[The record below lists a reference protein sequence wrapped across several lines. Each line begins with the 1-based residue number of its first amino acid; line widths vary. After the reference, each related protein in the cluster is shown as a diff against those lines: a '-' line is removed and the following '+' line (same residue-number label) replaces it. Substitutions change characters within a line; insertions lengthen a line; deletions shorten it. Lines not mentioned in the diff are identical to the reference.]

1 MEINYLLEGSGENTI
16 VFIHGLSDNIYYW
29 QRLSFELSK
38 DYKVL
43 SYDLMGHGSSPYA
56 PFTMDELADDLH
68 DLLLSLDIAKASIV
82 GLSLG
87 GNVAL
92 SFALKY
98 PQMVE
103 KLVIMSSFSQVNDNL
118 RLKFEEF
125 KTAIEKSYEDFYDV
139 IIEYVLPEDI
149 LNENREALE
158 LYKKE
163 AAKSANPKAIE
174 NGIDIG
180 VDFYI
185 TDKLKC
191 LNHPALIL
199 AGRDDEIT
207 HIDLSRILNENI
219 ENSQLIIFENTKH
232 NLLIKRNMAEIIKIL
247 REFL

>member
-16 VFIHGLSDNIYYW
+16 VFIHGLSDNLYYW

-38 DYKVL
+38 NYKVL
-43 SYDLMGHGSSPYA
+43 SYDLRGHGSSPYA

-68 DLLLSLDIAKASIV
+68 DLLLSLDIAKTSLV

-92 SFALKY
+92 LFALKY

-103 KLVIMSSFSQVNDNL
+103 KLVIMSSFSQVDDNL

-125 KTAIEKSYEDFYDV
+125 KTAIGNSYEDFYDV
-139 IIEYVLPEDI
+139 IIKYVLPEDI

-163 AAKSANPKAIE
+163 AAKSANIKAIE

-207 HIDLSRILNENI
+207 HIDLSEILNENI

>member
-1 MEINYLLEGSGENTI
+1 MEINYLLEGNGENTI
-16 VFIHGLSDNIYYW
+16 VFIHGLSDNLYYW
-29 QRLSFELSK
+29 QKLSFELSK
-38 DYKVL
+38 NYKVL
-43 SYDLMGHGSSPYA
+43 SYDLRGHGSSPYT

>member
-16 VFIHGLSDNIYYW
+16 VFIHGLSDNLYYW
-29 QRLSFELSK
+29 QKLSFELSK

-43 SYDLMGHGSSPYA
+43 SYDLRGHGSSPYT

-92 SFALKY
+92 SFAMKY
-98 PQMVE
+98 PQIVE
-103 KLVIMSSFSQVNDNL
+103 KLVIMSSFSQVDDNL
-118 RLKFEEF
+118 RLKLEEF
-125 KTAIEKSYEDFYDV
+125 KTAIGNSYEDFYDV
-139 IIEYVLPEDI
+139 IIKYVLPEDI

-163 AAKSANPKAIE
+163 AAKSANIKAIE

-180 VDFYI
+180 VDFYV

-207 HIDLSRILNENI
+207 HIDLSWILNENI

>member
-16 VFIHGLSDNIYYW
+16 VFIHGLSDNLYYW

-38 DYKVL
+38 NYKVL
-43 SYDLMGHGSSPYA
+43 SYDLRGHGSSPYA

-68 DLLLSLDIAKASIV
+68 DLLLSLDIAKASLV

-92 SFALKY
+92 LFALKY
-98 PQMVE
+98 PKMVE
-103 KLVIMSSFSQVNDNL
+103 KLVIMSSFNQVDDNL

-158 LYKKE
+158 FYKKE
-163 AAKSANPKAIE
+163 TAKSANPKAIE

-180 VDFYI
+180 IDFYI

-199 AGRDDEIT
+199 AGMKFTTD
-207 HIDLSRILNENI
+207 
-219 ENSQLIIFENTKH
+219 
-232 NLLIKRNMAEIIKIL
+232 
-247 REFL
+247 

>member
-16 VFIHGLSDNIYYW
+16 VFIHGLSDNLYYW

-38 DYKVL
+38 NYKVL
-43 SYDLMGHGSSPYA
+43 SYDLRGHGSSPYT

-103 KLVIMSSFSQVNDNL
+103 KLVIMSSFSQVDDNL

-125 KTAIEKSYEDFYDV
+125 KTAIGNSYEDFYDV
-139 IIEYVLPEDI
+139 IIKYVLPEDI

-180 VDFYI
+180 VDFYV

-207 HIDLSRILNENI
+207 HIDLSWILNENI